1 MQRPMFSE
9 KLSVSEFQKY
19 YWYKSF
25 YSPTIVL

>member
-9 KLSVSEFQKY
+9 KLRVSEFQKY

-25 YSPTIVL
+25 YSLTIVL